1 MTPEKE
7 FTTRLGMEI
16 AKTRM
21 RKGKSR
27 EWVGIQA
34 GIHRNTVERY
44 EKGADIPIITFM
56 RICVAL
62 GESSAAVLDKV
73 LGQLGKSP
81 K

>member
-1 MTPEKE
+1 
-7 FTTRLGMEI
+7 
-16 AKTRM
+16 M

-44 EKGADIPIITFM
+44 EKGADIPIITFI

-73 LGQLGKSP
+73 LGQLGKAGGRDARPPLP
-81 K
+81 KGG